1 MAFFKSRSNTSASQE
16 DRNPDSDDNQSM
28 DVLRQRA
35 RHRLM
40 GATLLVLLG
49 VIGFPLVFDTKPR
62 EVSADIQIDMP
73 DRESVRPAQAPA
85 APVADKPPVP
95 DSVKLPEPQAL
106 ETLPK
111 EETVNITAAEPSKP
125 KDEVAPRFIV
135 QVGAYSDES
144 KVKEVRAKLERA
156 GFKTY
161 VHVAQLKEGK
171 RTRVR
176 IGPFDSKDEAQQTVK
191 KIKALNFTAAVLTL

>member
-1 MAFFKSRSNTSASQE
+1 MKFVHRFAYYSFGLMIGMVFLFMFLNGKDMSCSYFPNAR
-16 DRNPDSDDNQSM
+16 
-28 DVLRQRA
+28 VL
-35 RHRLM
+35 
-40 GATLLVLLG
+40 
-49 VIGFPLVFDTKPR
+49 K
-62 EVSADIQIDMP
+62 DI
-73 DRESVRPAQAPA
+73 R
-85 APVADKPPVP
+85 
-95 DSVKLPEPQAL
+95 
-106 ETLPK
+106 
-111 EETVNITAAEPSKP
+111 SKP
-125 KDEVAPRFIV
+125 FY
-135 QVGAYSDES
+135 YSDES